1 MRRVLSTAVIATAAI
16 FTAFTP
22 VQGQMTKGIFAGVNS
37 SSFSVSELDSDEST
51 SSHTGFMAGG
61 WIGFDLGNLLS
72 LQLEAFY
79 TQKGSKFNET
89 GEPTATFKADYIEVP
104 LLLQVRIP
112 IAAALTPHIYA
123 GPAIAFNV
131 SCKIAIDGGTG
142 GKCDEAPFDT
152 EIKSTDFSGIIGIG
166 IHISRFLIA
175 IQYDKGFD
183 NLLVDDTSS
192 SEVNN
197 ETWTLLAG
205 FGL

>member
-22 VQGQMTKGIFAGVNS
+22 AQGQMTKGIFAGVNS
-37 SSFSVSELDSDEST
+37 STFSVSNLSSDEST

-61 WIGFDLGNLLS
+61 WLGLGLGNLIS

-79 TQKGSKFNET
+79 TQKGSKFDET
-89 GEPTATFKADYIEVP
+89 GSPTTTFKVDYIEIP
-104 LLLQVRIP
+104 LLLQVGLP
-112 IAAALTPHIYA
+112 LGALKPHIYA

-152 EIKSTDFSGIIGIG
+152 EVKSTDFSGIIGIG
-166 IHISRFLIA
+166 INISRFLIA
-175 IQYDKGFD
+175 VQYDHGFD
-183 NLLVDDTSS
+183 NLLVDDTGST
-192 SEVNN
+192 EANN
-197 ETWTLLAG
+197 RTWTLLVG

>member
-22 VQGQMTKGIFAGVNS
+22 AQGQMTKGIFAGVNS
-37 SSFSVSELDSDEST
+37 SSFSINNLDSDEST

-61 WIGFDLGNLLS
+61 WLGFGLGNLIS

-79 TQKGSKFNET
+79 TQKGSKLNET

-104 LLLQVRIP
+104 LLLQVGLP
-112 IAAALTPHIYA
+112 LGALKPHIYA

-131 SCKIAIDGGTG
+131 SCKIGLEGSAEGN
-142 GKCDEAPFDT
+142 CDEPPFDT

-166 IHISRFLIA
+166 INISRFLIA
-175 IQYDKGFD
+175 VQYDHGFD
-183 NLLVDDTSS
+183 NLLVDDTSPT
-192 SEVNN
+192 EVNN
-197 ETWTLLAG
+197 RTWTLLAG
-205 FGL
+205 IGL